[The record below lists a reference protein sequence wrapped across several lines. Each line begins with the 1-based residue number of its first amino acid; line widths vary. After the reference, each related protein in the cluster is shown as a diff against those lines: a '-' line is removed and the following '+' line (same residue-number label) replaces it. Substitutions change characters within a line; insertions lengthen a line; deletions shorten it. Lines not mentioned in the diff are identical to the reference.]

1 MKASTYL
8 GESVPLYSTVPPQLL
23 DWVNSADA
31 LQAICNAKDIADRA
45 IAALHKEQEVRRE
58 DLHQPITL

>member
-8 GESVPLYSTVPPQLL
+8 GESVPLFTSVPPQLL
-23 DWVNSADA
+23 VWVHSAEA

-45 IAALHKEQEVRRE
+45 IAALNKEQEVRRE
-58 DLHQPITL
+58 DLQQPITL